1 MNEYEKAYLR
11 EKRIRKQIQK
21 ESNTIINSL
30 KDIKD
35 ITEEIGSF
43 IESELEEEFNENIDC
58 AIMALS
64 DCLENLHSD
73 EAMEEMDERKNKDIE
88 D

>member
-1 MNEYEKAYLR
+1 MNN
-11 EKRIRKQIQK
+11 K
-21 ESNTIINSL
+21 ESEYFKSRIAAIINSL

-35 ITEEIGSF
+35 NTEEIGGF

-73 EAMEEMDERKNKDIE
+73 EVMEEMDERKSKDIE

>member
-1 MNEYEKAYLR
+1 MNN
-11 EKRIRKQIQK
+11 K
-21 ESNTIINSL
+21 ESEYFKSRIAAIINSL

-64 DCLENLHSD
+64 DCFENLHSN
-73 EAMEEMDERKNKDIE
+73 EAMEEMDERKTKDIE

>member
-1 MNEYEKAYLR
+1 MNS
-11 EKRIRKQIQK
+11 K
-21 ESNTIINSL
+21 ESEYLKSRIAAIINSL

-73 EAMEEMDERKNKDIE
+73 EVMEEMDERKNKDIE

>member
-1 MNEYEKAYLR
+1 MNS
-11 EKRIRKQIQK
+11 K
-21 ESNTIINSL
+21 ESEYFKSRIAAIINSL

-73 EAMEEMDERKNKDIE
+73 EVMEEMDERKNKDIE

>member
-1 MNEYEKAYLR
+1 MNN
-11 EKRIRKQIQK
+11 K
-21 ESNTIINSL
+21 ESEYFKSRIAAIIISL

-73 EAMEEMDERKNKDIE
+73 EVMEEMDERKNKDIE

>member
-1 MNEYEKAYLR
+1 MNN
-11 EKRIRKQIQK
+11 K
-21 ESNTIINSL
+21 ESEYFKSRIAAIINSL

-73 EAMEEMDERKNKDIE
+73 EVMEEMDERKNKDIE

>member
-1 MNEYEKAYLR
+1 MNN
-11 EKRIRKQIQK
+11 K
-21 ESNTIINSL
+21 ESEYFKSRIAAIINSL

-73 EAMEEMDERKNKDIE
+73 EVMEEMDERKNKDIE
-88 D
+88 DQE

>member
-1 MNEYEKAYLR
+1 MNN
-11 EKRIRKQIQK
+11 K
-21 ESNTIINSL
+21 ESEYFKSRIAAIIISL
-30 KDIKD
+30 KDIKN

-73 EAMEEMDERKNKDIE
+73 EVMEEMDERKNKDIE

>member
-1 MNEYEKAYLR
+1 MNN
-11 EKRIRKQIQK
+11 K
-21 ESNTIINSL
+21 ESEYFKSRIAAIINSL
-30 KDIKD
+30 KDIKN

-73 EAMEEMDERKNKDIE
+73 EVMEEMDERKNKDIE

>member
-1 MNEYEKAYLR
+1 MNN
-11 EKRIRKQIQK
+11 K
-21 ESNTIINSL
+21 ESEYFKSRIAAIINSL

-35 ITEEIGSF
+35 NTEEIGSF

-73 EAMEEMDERKNKDIE
+73 EVMEEMDERKSKDIE

>member
-1 MNEYEKAYLR
+1 MNN
-11 EKRIRKQIQK
+11 K
-21 ESNTIINSL
+21 ESEYFKSRIAAIINSL

-64 DCLENLHSD
+64 DCLENLHYD
-73 EAMEEMDERKNKDIE
+73 EVMEEMDERKNKDIE
-88 D
+88 DQE

>member
-1 MNEYEKAYLR
+1 MNN
-11 EKRIRKQIQK
+11 K
-21 ESNTIINSL
+21 ESEYFKSRIAAIINSL

-64 DCLENLHSD
+64 DCLENLHSN

>member
-1 MNEYEKAYLR
+1 MNS
-11 EKRIRKQIQK
+11 K
-21 ESNTIINSL
+21 ESEYFKSRIAAIINSL